1 MAEDKQGQVE
11 SILQELGRKI
21 DMLIADAKVAKDEIR
36 DDIEDKIND
45 LKDRKDKLEEEFDE
59 FKNNNEGKWGE
70 IKSHLKIAA
79 DEIKKAAEAAFKKK
93 E

>member
-21 DMLIADAKVAKDEIR
+21 DVLIADAKVAKDEIR
-36 DDIEDKIND
+36 DDIEVKIND

-70 IKSHLKIAA
+70 IKSHLKVAA
-79 DEIKKAAEAAFKKK
+79 DEIKKAAEAAFKK